1 VEESI
6 MAKTTSDGLSQE
18 EREAVKQRAKEL
30 RDQAKAGKSREAGTA
45 QVLEAIGELDGTD
58 RQIAEGLHKVV
69 TATAPDLLPKTYYGF
84 PAYANANGKVVVFTQ
99 PAAKFKTRYATIQFD
114 ESAHL
119 DDGDFW
125 PTGFAV
131 LTWTPAIEKKVTELV
146 AAAVA

>member
-1 VEESI
+1 
-6 MAKTTSDGLSQE
+6 MADKAKTADGLSQE

-30 RDQAKAGKSREAGTA
+30 RDQAKAGKSREAGTK
-45 QVLEAIGELDGTD
+45 QVLDAIAKLDGSD
-58 RQIAEGLHKVV
+58 KEIAEGLHKVV
-69 TATAPDLLPKTYYGF
+69 AATAPDLVPKTYYGF

-99 PAAKFKTRYATIQFD
+99 PASKFKTRYATIQFD

-119 DDGDFW
+119 DDGDIW

-131 LTWTPAIEKKVTELV
+131 LAWTPAIEKKIAELV